1 MKEGSGG
8 MRAVLIPVKDLTR
21 AKQRMAS
28 LFTQAERTRLA
39 WAMMEHV
46 FSEVIRAKG
55 WDRVFVVTAYEPAAR
70 LARSLKMEVIKEDSQ
85 VSESRSVDYASR
97 LCRGRGV
104 RSLLRVPIDLPLLEA
119 KDMEALLARCGPAP
133 SALLVPSRDG
143 DGTNALLRTPPDLFP
158 SRFGPGS
165 FRKHLR
171 EAACVGVK
179 AEVVRLS
186 SFTFDVDEPEDLV
199 HVLRRGQGTPL
210 FELLDRMDASARLR
224 AASSTSVGS
233 LAT

>member
-1 MKEGSGG
+1 

-39 WAMMEHV
+39 WTMLEHV
-46 FSEVIRAKG
+46 FSEVSRAKG

-70 LARSLKMEVIKEDSQ
+70 LARRLGMEVIEEESQ

-97 LCRGRGV
+97 LCRQRGV
-104 RSLLRVPIDLPLLEA
+104 TSLLRVPIDLPLLQAE
-119 KDMEALLARCGPAP
+119 DIEALVARCGAAP
-133 SALLVPSRDG
+133 SAMLVPSREG

-158 SRFGPGS
+158 SHFGPGS
-165 FRKHLR
+165 FQKHLR
-171 EAACVGVK
+171 EAARVGVR

-186 SFTFDVDEPEDLV
+186 SFAFDVDEPEDLV
-199 HVLRRGQGTPL
+199 HILKRGQGTPL
-210 FELLDRMDASARLR
+210 GELLDRMDAPARLHT
-224 AASSTSVGS
+224 AALTLPDPRG
-233 LAT
+233 T